1 MKNKTLLINRK
12 KFIDWYFSDSDT
24 RENFLTD
31 FGIPTMLSSSGRF
44 TLTAQLLLDMVGYL
58 PSVVAEPNQELV
70 LDSSDEIDMGQYE
83 EIKFS

>member
-31 FGIPTMLSSSGRF
+31 FGIPAMLSNSGRF
-44 TLTAQLLLDMVGYL
+44 TLTAELLLDMVGYL
-58 PSVVAEPNQELV
+58 PSFVAEPNQELV